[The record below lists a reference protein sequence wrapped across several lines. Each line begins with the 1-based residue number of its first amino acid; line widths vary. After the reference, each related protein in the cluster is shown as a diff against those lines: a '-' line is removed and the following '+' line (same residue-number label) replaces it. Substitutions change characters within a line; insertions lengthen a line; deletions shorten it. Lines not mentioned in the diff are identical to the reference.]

1 MAFKSEE
8 FHRFFESPESRGPN
22 VPGKLRFV
30 VLALGAYFFVAGIVR
45 AQDPQSSS
53 ARGDVYREQIH
64 SLAGRLLKRTEK
76 AKCRASCTIL
86 VENFTMPSGSTSHLG
101 IQLADSVA
109 AELTAQGRG
118 IQIVDRSRL
127 QDYLVREHIPSAAL
141 KDREA
146 ARWLA
151 TELHANVALVGRIER
166 VGDRYNLLTE
176 LLNISNDKV
185 GPQEAMEIAIP
196 EPEEAFARFEPY
208 DAERPGQKAPA
219 GAPPFVR
226 AGEGGSIP
234 SCIYCPAP
242 QYSEAA
248 RKVKFAGTVILDVT
262 VAEDGRATD
271 IRVLKGVPFGL
282 NEQAIRAVNEWT
294 FKPAS
299 SGDRPVAVRVP
310 IETSFR
316 LY

>member
-1 MAFKSEE
+1 MLS
-8 FHRFFESPESRGPN
+8 H
-22 VPGKLRFV
+22 LRTIRVV
-30 VLALGAYFFVAGIVR
+30 VLALAAYLSVAGIVR

-64 SLAGRLLKRTEK
+64 SLAGRLLKRAEK
-76 AKCRASCTIL
+76 AKCRDSCAIL

-101 IQLADSVA
+101 MQLADSVA
-109 AELTAQGRG
+109 AELVAQGRG

-151 TELHANVALVGRIER
+151 TELHANVALVGMIEELD
-166 VGDRYNLLTE
+166 GHYNLLTE
-176 LLNISNDKV
+176 LLNISSDKI
-185 GPQEAMEIAIP
+185 GPQEATTITIP
-196 EPEEAFARFEPY
+196 EPQQAFAPFEPY

-226 AGEGGSIP
+226 DGAGGSVP
-234 SCIYCPAP
+234 SCIYCPSP
-242 QYSEAA
+242 RYSDAA
-248 RKVKFAGTVILDVT
+248 RKVKFMGSVILDVT
-262 VAEDGRATD
+262 VTEDGRATD
-271 IRVLKGVPFGL
+271 IRVLKGIPFGL
-282 NEQAIRAVNEWT
+282 NQQAIRAVNEWT

-310 IETSFR
+310 IEASFR

>member
-1 MAFKSEE
+1 MLS
-8 FHRFFESPESRGPN
+8 HLRTI
-22 VPGKLRFV
+22 RFV
-30 VLALGAYFFVAGIVR
+30 ALALGACLFVAGMVQ

-64 SLAGRLLKRTEK
+64 SLAGRLLKRAEK
-76 AKCRASCTIL
+76 AKCHANCTIL
-86 VENFTMPSGSTSHLG
+86 VENFRIPSGSTSHLG

-118 IQIVDRSRL
+118 VQIVDRSQL

-151 TELHANVALVGRIER
+151 TEFHANVALVGTIEDFA
-166 VGDRYNLLTE
+166 GRYNLLTE
-176 LLNISNDKV
+176 LLNVSDDKV
-185 GPQEAMEIAIP
+185 GPQEAVTIAIP
-196 EPEEAFARFEPY
+196 EPEEAFAPFEPY

-226 AGEGGSIP
+226 AGAGGSVP

-242 QYSEAA
+242 QYSNAA
-248 RKVKFAGTVILDVT
+248 RKVKFMGTVILDVT
-262 VAEDGRATD
+262 VAEDGRAKD

-282 NEQAIRAVNEWT
+282 NQQAIRAVNEWT

>member
-1 MAFKSEE
+1 MLN
-8 FHRFFESPESRGPN
+8 SREM
-22 VPGKLRFV
+22 LSHIRTIRFV
-30 VLALGAYFFVAGIVR
+30 VFALVAFFFAAGIAR
-45 AQDPQSSS
+45 AQDEQSSS

-64 SLAGRLLKRTEK
+64 SLAERLLKRAEK
-76 AKCRASCTIL
+76 AKCHASCTIL

-109 AELTAQGRG
+109 AELAAQGRG
-118 IQIVDRSRL
+118 MQIVDRGRL
-127 QDYLVREHIPSAAL
+127 QQYLTHEHIPSATL

-151 TELHANVALVGRIER
+151 TELHANVALVGKIER
-166 VGDRYNLLTE
+166 AGDRYNLLAQ
-176 LLNISNDKV
+176 LLTISPDWV
-185 GPQEAMEIAIP
+185 SPQEATQIAIP
-196 EPEEAFARFEPY
+196 EPEQVFAPFEPY
-208 DAERPGQKAPA
+208 DAEPPGQKAPA

-226 AGEGGSIP
+226 SGAKGSVP
-234 SCIYCPAP
+234 SCIYCPPP
-242 QYSEAA
+242 QYSNAA

-310 IETSFR
+310 IETTFR